1 MNDGNNQN
9 TQNAQNA
16 KAGRTGVDEKHDQTD
31 KQSRTPSDK
40 GTPRV
45 DQGHDKGKG
54 VGARGNEQESSHAPG
69 QERRPGRDA
78 DADRAA
84 GSDEGRRGVKSDSAD
99 EADDAAGDSSMT
111 MKHGSNPT
119 GERAKNDQG
128 KSEQGKND
136 PSKHDQNKNDPSK
149 NKQGSNKN

>member
-1 MNDGNNQN
+1 MNDATNPN
-9 TQNAQNA
+9 TQNA
-16 KAGRTGVDEKHDQTD
+16 KAGRTGVDEKQDQTD
-31 KQSRTPSDK
+31 KHSKTPSDK

-54 VGARGNEQESSHAPG
+54 AGARGNEQESSHAPG

-84 GSDEGRRGVKSDSAD
+84 GSDEGRRSANVDSAD
-99 EADDAAGDSSMT
+99 ESDDEAGDSSKT

-136 PSKHDQNKNDPSK
+136 PSKHDQSKNDPSK
-149 NKQGSNKN
+149 NKQGSNKS